1 MAAPSQSPLGA
12 PLSFAPAAEG
22 AEQAKLQEVQE
33 LQRKLAEAY
42 QARPMFDP
50 ALLAMARGFGAPTR
64 TGSFFE
70 SLGNV
75 AGELGPV
82 QEAQQQ
88 RAQEIARMKFE
99 MSRNELNEQ
108 QKKRI
113 LGSLFVESQD
123 AAGNKVLS
131 YNPQAAKDLTMLTG
145 DPKYVAD
152 LADQMRKQ
160 NLQSAYSSAFVPT
173 ESGQYKINTGAIKNI
188 FSLAGP
194 EEAQKFF
201 KSIPEMRKSGML
213 ADLSGDKTTP
223 FDALVLLADTLG
235 PKVGPAFKQQAQ
247 YLAQQYSK
255 GLLDEE
261 KANNQAKDLLT
272 AMNSTVGRQE
282 SLENTKSFREFQ
294 QMMGVSMMEFR
305 REQERRRA
313 EEAQEKQQAKAEEA
327 KGKLTDEQKI
337 AYRQTIQPI
346 IQKGNQAQ
354 QSIDSV
360 DNLLA
365 KVNKAPSGALAGAY
379 ASSVGA
385 LFGTDSNTALRELD
399 TWSKNMLTQIPRLP
413 GAQSNFD
420 AQNLEK
426 ALGNLPDI
434 RLTNQQRVQLLNEIK
449 QGFAR
454 LRDTAIRYE
463 EYWNENKKVLPLSE
477 QVKPKEA
484 QPAAPKAGQAQG
496 VPVWDPNTK
505 TWK

>member
-160 NLQSAYSSAFVPT
+160 NLQSAYSNAFVPT

-223 FDALVLLADTLG
+223 FDSLVILADTLG

-247 YLAQQYSK
+247 YLASQYNK
-255 GLLDEE
+255 GILDEE

-282 SLENTKSFREFQ
+282 ALENTKANQAIQ
-294 QMMGVSMMEFR
+294 QALAASMHGL
-305 REQERRRA
+305 RA
-313 EEAQEKQQAKAEEA
+313 EQVRLQQEKVEDKKQAEIDTKVKAA
-327 KGKLTDEQKI
+327 KDVDSLLDEMRGHYDNLKSLGSITD
-337 AYRQTIQPI
+337 TS
-346 IQKGNQAQ
+346 GGML
-354 QSIDSV
+354 S
-360 DNLLA
+360 NLLA
-365 KVNKAPSGALAGAY
+365 SAKISDIGQAIGGKMGTETQKSVNEINTMRPLLLQAIKNATGMSSQQMNSNAELKFFLNAATDPKLGYQTNVDAINRLQSMFGLTSLPPRVRPPTAQPSGAAPA
-379 ASSVGA
+379 
-385 LFGTDSNTALRELD
+385 
-399 TWSKNMLTQIPRLP
+399 
-413 GAQSNFD
+413 
-420 AQNLEK
+420 
-426 ALGNLPDI
+426 
-434 RLTNQQRVQLLNEIK
+434 
-449 QGFAR
+449 
-454 LRDTAIRYE
+454 
-463 EYWNENKKVLPLSE
+463 
-477 QVKPKEA
+477 
-484 QPAAPKAGQAQG
+484 AAPKPTQAQG